1 MQESDNLP
9 ERDSKSLRKKQML
22 ALQKIGEAL
31 VNLSAPELAKIPLE
45 WPLSDAIDE
54 ARLLTS
60 HEARR
65 RQLQFIGKLM
75 RNVDVQPIE
84 EALNK
89 IQLKGQYSKAKFH
102 QVERWRDKLIAQQGD
117 ETAQEFLN
125 KFPHANS
132 QHLRQL
138 IRNAQKD
145 VKLQKNSGADTALFR
160 YLREVIEQEVD

>member
-31 VNLSAPELAKIPLE
+31 VNLPAPELAKIPLE
-45 WPLSDAIDE
+45 SPLAGAIDE

-60 HEARR
+60 NGAIR
-65 RQLQFIGKLM
+65 RQLQYIGKLM

-89 IQLKGQYSKAKFH
+89 IQLKGQYNKAKFH
-102 QVERWRDKLIAQQGD
+102 QVERWRDQLIAQGD
-117 ETAQEFLN
+117 ESAQEFLN
-125 KFPHANS
+125 KFPHADS
-132 QHLRQL
+132 QQLRQL

-145 VKLQKNSGADTALFR
+145 AKLQKSSGADTALFR
-160 YLREVIEQEVD
+160 YLREVIEQDV